1 MWKAG
6 AGGARKR
13 RRKAK
18 DLGTFFGL
26 VFPFCHSERPLD
38 RGEEQDSRGRAGER

>member
-6 AGGARKR
+6 AGGTRKR

-18 DLGTFFGL
+18 DLGTFFGVL
-26 VFPFCHSERPLD
+26 VFSFCHSERPLD
-38 RGEEQDSRGRAGER
+38 R

>member
-6 AGGARKR
+6 AGGTRKR

-18 DLGTFFGL
+18 DLGTFLGGFSFL
-26 VFPFCHSERPLD
+26 VLPL
-38 RGEEQDSRGRAGER
+38 